1 MSQPDPQSTKRK
13 IHGEDTWKMMQ
24 IYFKENVPATLL
36 IPSTIS
42 AQILFEM
49 ASDFNFL
56 IMMPA
61 LKKLIQ
67 GMIASL
73 F

>member
-1 MSQPDPQSTKRK
+1 MSQPDSQSTKGK

-24 IYFKENVPATLL
+24 ICFKENVPATLL

-61 LKKLIQ
+61 LKN
-67 GMIASL
+67 
-73 F
+73 